1 MKFTRF
7 DKLELAIRELG
18 GSKVSAE
25 FVKALSLG
33 ELDANPE
40 DLISGDA
47 GIYYLSPEGA
57 LTRVIIHIV
66 DKDIR
71 GPYFNAKLRQLI
83 YNGQF
88 DDDALVEQ
96 LHKFHLVRCRTIESA
111 ETGGWRDRYK
121 MSNRRDGR
129 FYYRFISD
137 SDVYKELV
145 DQRLYICMN
154 CLHRIAD
161 AGVIPHGM
169 QKQQFVPKI
178 FFEYTDAD
186 EMVGIGEY
194 GEYGSQ
200 SVPNKYAKDW
210 PLIAKSLKKKKGF
223 QCEGLDCPHRDLS
236 APAMRKYLHAHH
248 KDLDKSNNDFSNLE
262 ALCVYCHANEPN
274 HSHMKG
280 TRQYREYCDS
290 ILSNRNRPPGRV
302 GHP

>member
-7 DKLELAIRELG
+7 EKLELAIQELG
-18 GSKVSAE
+18 GSKVSRE
-25 FVKALSLG
+25 FVKALSRG
-33 ELDANPE
+33 EVDVNSE

-47 GIYYLSPEGA
+47 GIYYLSPAGA

-66 DKDIR
+66 DKDIQGR
-71 GPYFNAKLRQLI
+71 HFNTELRRLI
-83 YNGQF
+83 DKGQF
-88 DDDALVEQ
+88 DDDSLVES
-96 LHKFHLVRCRTIESA
+96 LHKFHLVRCSTIERA
-111 ETGGWRDRYK
+111 ESERWRDRYK

-137 SDVYKELV
+137 SDVYKELT
-145 DQRLYICMN
+145 DQRLFICMN
-154 CLHRIAD
+154 CLSKITD
-161 AGVIPHGM
+161 AGVIPRGM
-169 QKQQFVPKI
+169 HKQQFVPKI
-178 FFEYTDAD
+178 FFEYADAD
-186 EMVGIGEY
+186 KMVGIEER

-210 PLIAKSLKKKKGF
+210 RLIADNLKKNKGF
-223 QCEGLDCPHRDLS
+223 QCEGVDCPHRDLS

-280 TRQYREYCDS
+280 TRQYKEYSDFV
-290 ILSNRNRPPGRV
+290 LSKKQSTGI
-302 GHP
+302 